1 MALGRILHGHRLLE
15 LPDSAVFSDDGA
27 MEHRIAPGTVVE
39 HAGKRWR
46 VERVL
51 GADSVLLRGED
62 GPPVAADP
70 ARVTFPDQAESAASL
85 RPAAAMQCTEADW
98 AEAVRRRDLV
108 LRLAQQQDHPT
119 AEIDAVAR
127 ELGLKPRRVW
137 QLLRLV
143 RTRGPD
149 IATFLP
155 ASREPRTKR
164 LAPDVEAVIAQA
176 IEQHYARPSRPS
188 LLSLSREVD
197 QRCTAGGLSP
207 PSYEA
212 VQARV
217 RQCDRQWL
225 TRRRE
230 GNGKARSMRL
240 LTGAHPAAEA
250 PWARVQIDSTPCDLC
265 LVREADRTAIG
276 RPTVT
281 FALDLYSRTVLGFA
295 VSLEG
300 ASTAT
305 TARCLEHACL
315 PKDDWLAVRGLAQ
328 VRWPV
333 WGKPAMLEYDQGPE
347 NEAAGVQRGLR
358 TYGIEGK
365 RRPVGHPEMHGTIER
380 LIGTM
385 MTQIHERR
393 GTTFSN
399 VGQRGDAKPAQVA
412 CLTLPELEQILALV
426 VDTHHHTVHATT
438 GERPIERYLAYYRR
452 PDLSEAERV
461 PPRLPARRFLL
472 DFLPYERRALTR
484 CGFRLFRIDYSSR
497 DLLGMWRR
505 DNGHRVMRVIAY
517 DPRSLATIW
526 ALDEI
531 TGDYIAVPYRVPHP
545 DMTLAESEEARRRL
559 LALKAADRT
568 ERRLFEN
575 IAAIRAIEAQ
585 AKTTTAR
592 RKAERTRQAQR
603 GAGEAAT
610 RLPRPDASV
619 VPTLDDAKFG
629 PSEATD
635 APSPAVVIEPFSD
648 VAVL

>member
-1 MALGRILHGHRLLE
+1 
-15 LPDSAVFSDDGA
+15 
-27 MEHRIAPGTVVE
+27 MEHRIVPGALVE
-39 HAGKRWR
+39 HAGRRWR

-62 GPPVAADP
+62 GPPVAVDP
-70 ARVTFPDQAESAASL
+70 ARITFPDQAPERAAAPSAA
-85 RPAAAMQCTEADW
+85 AAQCTETEW

-108 LRLAQQQDHPT
+108 VRLAQQQDHTT
-119 AEIDAVAR
+119 AEIGAVATA
-127 ELGLKPRRVW
+127 LGLKPRRVW

-149 IATFLP
+149 VASFLP
-155 ASREPRTKR
+155 AAQQPRRKR
-164 LAPDVEAVIAQA
+164 LTPDVEAVIAQA
-176 IEQHYARPSRPS
+176 IEQHYAKPSRPS

-197 QRCTAGGLSP
+197 RRCAAGGLSP

-217 RQCDRQWL
+217 RQRDRQWL
-225 TRRRE
+225 ARRRE
-230 GNGKARSMRL
+230 GAGKARSMRL
-240 LTGAHPAAEA
+240 LTGAHPAVAA
-250 PWARVQIDSTPCDLC
+250 PWACVQIDSTPCDLC

-315 PKDDWLAVRGLAQ
+315 PKDDWLAARGLAQ

-333 WGKPAMLEYDQGPE
+333 WGKPAMLEYDRGPE
-347 NEAAGVQRGLR
+347 NEAAGIQRGLR
-358 TYGIEGK
+358 QYEIAGK

-385 MTQIHERR
+385 MTQIHERL

-399 VGQRGDAKPAQVA
+399 VGQRGEARPAQQA
-412 CLTLPELEQILALV
+412 CLTLPELERVLTLV
-426 VDTHHHTVHATT
+426 IDTYHHTVHAVT

-452 PDLSEAERV
+452 PDLADAERV
-461 PPRLPARRFLL
+461 PPRVPARRFLL
-472 DFLPYERRALTR
+472 DFLPFERRALTR
-484 CGFRLFRIDYSSR
+484 CGFRLFRIDYSAR

-505 DNGHRVMRVIAY
+505 DNGRRVMRIIVY

-526 ALDEI
+526 VLDEV

-559 LALKAADRT
+559 RALKAADRT

-575 IAAIRAIEAQ
+575 IAAIRAIEAA

-592 RKAERTRQAQR
+592 RKAERTRQARR
-603 GAGEAAT
+603 GAEEAAT
-610 RLPRPDASV
+610 RLPHPDASG
-619 VPTLDDAKFG
+619 VPTVDG
-629 PSEATD
+629 ITSRSSRTTEA
-635 APSPAVVIEPFSD
+635 ASPAVVIEPFTD

>member
-1 MALGRILHGHRLLE
+1 
-15 LPDSAVFSDDGA
+15 
-27 MEHRIAPGTVVE
+27 MEHRIVPGALVE
-39 HAGKRWR
+39 HAGRRWR

-62 GPPVAADP
+62 GPPVAVDP
-70 ARVTFPDQAESAASL
+70 ARITFPDQAPERVAVPSAA
-85 RPAAAMQCTEADW
+85 AAQCTETEW

-108 LRLAQQQDHPT
+108 VRLAQQQNHTT
-119 AEIDAVAR
+119 AEIGAVATA
-127 ELGLKPRRVW
+127 LGLKPRRVW

-149 IATFLP
+149 VASFLP
-155 ASREPRTKR
+155 AAQQPRRKR
-164 LAPDVEAVIAQA
+164 LTPDVEAVIAQA
-176 IEQHYARPSRPS
+176 IEQHYAKPSRPS

-197 QRCTAGGLSP
+197 RRCAAGGLSP

-217 RQCDRQWL
+217 RQRDRQWL
-225 TRRRE
+225 ARRRE
-230 GNGKARSMRL
+230 GAGKARSMRL
-240 LTGAHPAAEA
+240 LTGAHPAVAA
-250 PWARVQIDSTPCDLC
+250 PWACVQIDSTPCDLC

-315 PKDDWLAVRGLAQ
+315 PKDDWLAARGLAQ

-333 WGKPAMLEYDQGPE
+333 WGKPAMLEYDRGPE
-347 NEAAGVQRGLR
+347 NEAAGIQRGLR
-358 TYGIEGK
+358 QYEIAGK

-399 VGQRGDAKPAQVA
+399 VGQRGEAKPAQQA
-412 CLTLPELEQILALV
+412 CLTLPEIERVLTLV
-426 VDTHHHTVHATT
+426 IDTYHHTVHAVT

-452 PDLSEAERV
+452 PDLADAERV

-472 DFLPYERRALTR
+472 DFLPFERRALTR
-484 CGFRLFRIDYSSR
+484 CGFRLFRIDYSAR

-505 DNGHRVMRVIAY
+505 DNGRRVMRIVVY

-526 ALDEI
+526 VLDEV

-559 LALKAADRT
+559 RALKAADRT

-575 IAAIRAIEAQ
+575 IAAIRAIEAA

-592 RKAERTRQAQR
+592 RKAERTRQARR
-603 GAGEAAT
+603 GAAEAAT
-610 RLPRPDASV
+610 RLLPPGASA
-619 VPTLDDAKFG
+619 VPTLDG
-629 PSEATD
+629 VTSGSSGTTD
-635 APSPAVVIEPFSD
+635 AASPAVVIEPFTD